1 MKNSFKLKIIISFLI
16 IIFGILL
23 NIAMPPF
30 SKPDE
35 PVHFER
41 ALDVASFNLICQNGK
56 EIKSVDNYFK
66 PIYEISSKYKIA
78 GGSPT
83 LIPYK
88 EYLQPIFKKITEND
102 YQTKALHFCGFN
114 FIPYLLHAFGIKL
127 GLIINF
133 NPFLTYYLGRIS
145 NLLLLTS
152 FFLWFLIKKENK
164 IFWLFA
170 IILSMPMT
178 LHQIGG
184 YSYDGFVI
192 IFSFIFL
199 TLLTQPFS
207 YKNLIG
213 LFISLIIII
222 FSKHLLY
229 LPFIFLFLGYLVK
242 SIKLKTT
249 KINSQMNL
257 IYLSLILF
265 TIIVSIYYGK
275 SIFLKNINEYTRA
288 IEPSL
293 QIQMIFNNPDY
304 LIRVINDTFYANFYH
319 YLKSIVGNLAWYNLS
334 LYTTIYLLYLYIYLY
349 LIGDNNLYLII
360 NKNKYFKNGF
370 LLNIFF
376 LFFQTAIIF
385 FIMLLSWTRIGSTM
399 VEGVQSRYFIP
410 YLPLI
415 IIIINQSIKKL
426 NLSQDKFFF
435 FSIFFA
441 AILTIN
447 NLYQTYYNY
456 SKNIVYDP
464 TLFRNISLVK
474 IKNLNKVHYLIKLKQ
489 NRKIAAVQFVK
500 ENNDPQAPFILS
512 IMDAQCQKILRKII
526 IPADELNFNKD
537 KLFFFKPLKIEDKNY
552 CLEFEGLKVN
562 HPPFNLSVFVD
573 EENNKLPLKYFYLH

>member
-1 MKNSFKLKIIISFLI
+1 MKIRFNLKLTISFLI

-41 ALDVASFNLICQNGK
+41 ALDIAYLNFICQNGK
-56 EIKSVDNYFK
+56 EIKSIDNYFQ

-78 GGSPT
+78 GGTPT

-88 EYLQPIFKKITEND
+88 EYLKPIFKKITDND
-102 YQTKALHFCGFN
+102 YQTKTLHFCGFN
-114 FIPYLLHAFGIKL
+114 FIPYLLHAFGVKL
-127 GLIINF
+127 GLLINL
-133 NPFLTYYLGRIS
+133 NPFLTYYLGRIL
-145 NLLLLTS
+145 NFILLTS
-152 FFLWFLIKKENK
+152 FFLWFLLKKENK

-192 IFSFIFL
+192 TSSFFFL
-199 TLLTQPFS
+199 TLLTQSFS

-249 KINSQMNL
+249 KRKNQMNL

-265 TIIVSIYYGK
+265 IIIATFFYGK
-275 SIFLKNINEYTRA
+275 NIFLKNISEYTRA
-288 IEPSL
+288 VEPIL
-293 QIQMIFNNPDY
+293 QIQLIFNNLDY
-304 LIRVINDTFYANFYH
+304 LVRVFVDTFYINFYH
-319 YLKSIVGNLAWYNLS
+319 YLKSVVGNLAWYNLS
-334 LYTTIYLLYLYIYLY
+334 LYTTIYLLYLCIYLY
-349 LIGDNNLYLII
+349 LIGDNNLYLTTS
-360 NKNKYFKNGF
+360 KNKYFKNNF
-370 LLNIFF
+370 LLNTFF

-385 FIMLLSWTRIGSTM
+385 LIMLLSWTRVGSTV

-426 NLSQDKFFF
+426 NLSQEKIFF
-435 FSIFFA
+435 FSIILA

-447 NLYQTYYNY
+447 NLYHTYYNY
-456 SKNIVYDP
+456 SKNIIYN
-464 TLFRNISLVK
+464 TNLFRKISLVRIKDLKK
-474 IKNLNKVHYLIKLKQ
+474 IHYLIKLKQ
-489 NRKIAAVQFVK
+489 NRKIAAIQFLK
-500 ENNDPQAPFILS
+500 EDNNPQPPFILS
-512 IMDAQCQKILRKII
+512 IMDYQCQKRLRKII
-526 IPADELNFNKD
+526 IPAEELNLNKD
-537 KLFFFKPLKIEDKNY
+537 KFFFFKPLKIEDKTY
-552 CLEFEGLKVN
+552 CLTFEGLKVN

-573 EENNKLPLKYFYLH
+573 EANNKLPLKYFYLH